1 MVRSA
6 ANTPYETNAAD
17 VTALDIPVS
26 PQNSSA
32 ALDRRNLNQAALP
45 NQDSRRF
52 EQLIEIGI
60 ALSSEH
66 SHDRLL
72 ERILEE
78 AMAVGNADGGT
89 LYVVEE
95 EHEDEL
101 RFVILRNISLDLAFG
116 GTSGNPIIFPP
127 LRLHD
132 ASTGVPNYANV
143 ATASALSK
151 RIINIPDAYT
161 AAGFDFSGTR
171 RFDAQTGYKSVSFL
185 TVPLLNTRKELV
197 GVLQLINSRDV
208 NGNNV
213 PFQPE
218 NERLISALASQAA
231 AALENNKLFR
241 QQKKLLEAFIEVI
254 ARAIDAKSPYT
265 GGHCQRV
272 PVLTKMLTK
281 VACESTAEPF
291 ANFNLTEEEWYELH
305 IAAWM
310 HDCGKITT
318 PEYVVDKA
326 TKLETIWDRI
336 DLVKSRIE
344 IMRRDAKISYL
355 EALAQSKENPAKLEK
370 EYNLRLKDLD
380 EQFKFLEKINIG
392 GESMEAGDLERLQKI
407 AQQVWVDSN
416 GKSQP
421 ILTENESYNL
431 SVRRGTLTAE
441 EREIVNDHIVQT
453 IRMLEQLPFPKHLR
467 RVPEYAGGHH
477 EKMDGTGY
485 PRGLK
490 REQMSIPA
498 RVMAIAD
505 IFEALTARDRPYKKP
520 RTLSESI
527 RIMANMKRNHHID
540 PDLFDLFLQTGI
552 WKDYAQQFLLPEQI
566 DEPDI
571 AAALEARPNRLQLS

>member
-6 ANTPYETNAAD
+6 ANTPYEPSKAD
-17 VTALDIPVS
+17 MAALDIPVS
-26 PQNSSA
+26 PETSPAIS
-32 ALDRRNLNQAALP
+32 DRRNLNRAPQL
-45 NQDSRRF
+45 NQDTRRF

-66 SHDRLL
+66 SHERLL

-132 ASTGVPNYANV
+132 AGTGVPNYANV

-171 RFDAQTGYKSVSFL
+171 KFDSQTGYKSVSFL
-185 TVPLLNTRKELV
+185 TVPLLNARKELV
-197 GVLQLINSRDV
+197 GVLQLINSRDS
-208 NGNNV
+208 NGNNI

-241 QQKKLLEAFIEVI
+241 QQRKLLEAFIEVI

-281 VACESTAEPF
+281 VACDSTAEPF
-291 ANFNLTEEEWYELH
+291 ADFNLSEEEWYELH

-318 PEYVVDKA
+318 PEHVVDKA

-336 DLVKSRIE
+336 DLVKSRME
-344 IMRRDAKISYL
+344 ILRRDAKIAYL
-355 EALAQSKENPAKLEK
+355 EAMTQPNADSPSLKEN
-370 EYNLRLKDLD
+370 YDRQVKDLD
-380 EQFKFLEKINIG
+380 EEFKFLETINIG
-392 GESMEAGDLERLQKI
+392 GESMAETDLARLQKI
-407 AQQVWVDSN
+407 SQQVWVDAG
-416 GKSQP
+416 GKNQP
-421 ILTENESYNL
+421 LLTENEVYNL
-431 SVRRGTLTAE
+431 SVKRGTLTAE

-453 IRMLEQLPFPKHLR
+453 IGMLEQLPFPKHLR

-477 EKMDGTGY
+477 EKMNGTGY

-490 REQMSIPA
+490 KDQMSIPA
-498 RVMAIAD
+498 RAMAIAD

-520 RTLSESI
+520 KTLSESI

-552 WKDYAQQFLLPEQI
+552 WREYAQQFLLPEQV

-571 AAALEARPNRLQLS
+571 AAALEAKPNPPQA

>member
-1 MVRSA
+1 MVHSA
-6 ANTPYETNAAD
+6 ANTPYETSNAD
-17 VTALDIPVS
+17 MTALDIPVS
-26 PQNSSA
+26 PQTSSA
-32 ALDRRNLNQAALP
+32 ISDRRNLNQAAQL
-45 NQDSRRF
+45 NQDTRRF

-95 EHEDEL
+95 EQEDEL
-101 RFVILRNISLDLAFG
+101 RFVILRNISLDLAYG

-132 ASTGVPNYANV
+132 TSTGVPNYANV

-171 RFDAQTGYKSVSFL
+171 RFDSQTGYKSVSFL

-197 GVLQLINSRDV
+197 GVLQLINSRDS

-291 ANFNLTEEEWYELH
+291 TDFNLSEEEWYELH

-318 PEYVVDKA
+318 PEHVVDKA

-336 DLVKSRIE
+336 DLVKSRME
-344 IMRRDAKISYL
+344 ILRRDAKIAYL
-355 EALAQSKENPAKLEK
+355 EALAQPNSDSPKLKEN
-370 EYNLRLKDLD
+370 YDRQVKDLD
-380 EQFKFLEKINIG
+380 AEFKFLETINIG
-392 GESMEAGDLERLQKI
+392 GESMADTDLARLQRI
-407 AQQVWVDSN
+407 SQQVWVDAG
-416 GKSQP
+416 GKNQP
-421 ILTENESYNL
+421 VLTENEIYNL
-431 SVRRGTLTAE
+431 SIKRGTLTAE

-477 EKMDGTGY
+477 EKMNGTGY

-490 REQMSIPA
+490 KDQMSIPA
-498 RVMAIAD
+498 RAMAIAD

-520 RTLSESI
+520 KTLSESI

-540 PDLFDLFLQTGI
+540 PDLFDLFLQAGI
-552 WKDYAQQFLLPEQI
+552 WREYAQQFLLPEQV

-571 AAALEARPNRLQLS
+571 AGALAAKPNLSQA

>member
-1 MVRSA
+1 MMRGA
-6 ANTPYETNAAD
+6 ANTPYETSNAD
-17 VTALDIPVS
+17 MTALDIPIS
-26 PQNSSA
+26 PQTSSA
-32 ALDRRNLNQAALP
+32 ILDRRNLNQAAQL
-45 NQDSRRF
+45 NQDNRRF

-171 RFDAQTGYKSVSFL
+171 RFDSQTGYKSVSFL

-197 GVLQLINSRDV
+197 GVLQLINSRDS

-281 VACESTAEPF
+281 VACDSTAEPF
-291 ANFNLTEEEWYELH
+291 ADFNLSEEEWYELH

-318 PEYVVDKA
+318 PEHVVDKA

-336 DLVKSRIE
+336 DLVKSRME
-344 IMRRDAKISYL
+344 ILRRDAKIAYL
-355 EALAQSKENPAKLEK
+355 EALAQPNADSPKLKEN
-370 EYNLRLKDLD
+370 YDRQVKDLD
-380 EQFKFLEKINIG
+380 EQFKFLETINIG
-392 GESMEAGDLERLQKI
+392 GESMADTDLARLQKI
-407 AQQVWVDSN
+407 SQQVWVDAG
-416 GKSQP
+416 GKNQA
-421 ILTENESYNL
+421 ILTENEVYNL
-431 SVRRGTLTAE
+431 SVKRGTLTAE

-477 EKMDGTGY
+477 EKMNGTGY

-490 REQMSIPA
+490 KDQMSIPA
-498 RVMAIAD
+498 RAMAIAD

-520 RTLSESI
+520 KTLSESI

-552 WKDYAQQFLLPEQI
+552 WREYAQQFLLPEQV

-571 AAALEARPNRLQLS
+571 AAALEAKPNLSKA

>member
-520 RTLSESI
+520 KTLSESI